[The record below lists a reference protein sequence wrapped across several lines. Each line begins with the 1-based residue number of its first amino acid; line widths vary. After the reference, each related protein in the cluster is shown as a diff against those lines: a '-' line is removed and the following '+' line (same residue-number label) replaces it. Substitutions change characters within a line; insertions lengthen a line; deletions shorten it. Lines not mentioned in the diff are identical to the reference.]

1 MPFTGFTDE
10 DFAVFEI
17 PGFEARMPAL
27 KGRISPKLK
36 ALGEQL
42 APEVSEAAGQAL
54 YPHVAQHLRRSVN
67 APEETWVAFSR
78 DRRGYKPYVH
88 LRAAINAEGVKVA
101 CFMEEYAEDK
111 PILAEGLKRNAEAL
125 AVYLCEHPHI
135 RSHDAEANYGKL
147 LDGRT
152 LSEADIRALADRLS
166 RVKSQRANFSVRFA
180 KTHPVVQSPELADAI
195 LKAIRD
201 LAPLYRLGAE
211 PGYRMAGA

>member
-1 MPFTGFTDE
+1 MPFSGFTDE

-27 KGRISPKLK
+27 KRRVTPKLK

-42 APEVSEAAGQAL
+42 APEAPEAVGQTL

-101 CFMEEYAEDK
+101 CFLDEYAEDK
-111 PILAEGLKRNAEAL
+111 PTLAEGLMVNAEAL
-125 AVYLCEHPHI
+125 AVYLCERPHI

-152 LSEADIRALADRLS
+152 LGEADIRVLADRLA
-166 RVKSQRANFSVRFA
+166 RVKSQHANFAVRFA
-180 KTHPVVQSPELADAI
+180 RTHPVVQSPELADAV

-211 PGYRMAGA
+211 PGYTMAGG